1 MCAVMGACKDVRRSL
16 SLPTARDALAQKV
29 LEAPKERVMGARRA
43 TGLRRRMEGMV
54 RYVLL
59 VLVWVGGL
67 KIGCGYGRLML

>member
-1 MCAVMGACKDVRRSL
+1 
-16 SLPTARDALAQKV
+16 
-29 LEAPKERVMGARRA
+29 
-43 TGLRRRMEGMV
+43 MEGMV